1 MTDETESLAQIR
13 EAYRRWDASR
23 GADSELFLTLMD
35 AGVRF
40 RSIADGARGMEF
52 TRECRNRE
60 EVMRYLVELAG
71 DWEMLH
77 YTVDELFAA
86 GDRVVMLGRCG
97 WRHRRSGI
105 AIDTPK
111 ADFLR
116 RRAGRIVEF
125 YEFFDTAMALAAA
138 RGESP

>member
-23 GADSELFLTLMD
+23 GADS
-35 AGVRF
+35 
-40 RSIADGARGMEF
+40 
-52 TRECRNRE
+52 
-60 EVMRYLVELAG
+60 
-71 DWEMLH
+71 
-77 YTVDELFAA
+77 ELFAA